1 LVVER
6 LELALSGLP
15 CQEAGESPMLPNR
28 RGVNVRERKMG
39 VGEKVANNI
48 AKKRHIRR
56 YVLFIWS

>member
-28 RGVNVRERKMG
+28 RGVNVRKRKMV
-39 VGEKVANNI
+39 VGEKVANKI
-48 AKKRHIRR
+48 AKKR
-56 YVLFIWS
+56 VAK